1 MSHSSH
7 SARLMRCAAIA
18 VFLAAAPFTALAE
31 EGDTGLNDT
40 GQTRFYD
47 ATAHAPGGEPP
58 NFPGQDARFGRDAAN
73 ADGVLVKT
81 GGGDAGFDFTKLG
94 ADGQPL
100 AIQDQPWA
108 RDGNGF
114 DNGSEAAGTRWSCV
128 RDNVTGLTW
137 EVKTYRP
144 TPDLHDR
151 QWTYG
156 WYSSLARPDGTAN
169 GNNGGEAG
177 GANRGTCLDKYH
189 PDDNPSGTYCDTAG
203 FVAAVNA
210 VGLCGANDW
219 RMPSAQEL
227 HGLVH
232 FGRHWPAIDVS
243 HFPNTPGDFGNPQ
256 ISVPN
261 VTWTGSPSAHS
272 SSYAHS
278 VYFDHGYL
286 AIDNFKTYSASVR
299 LVRTTP

>member
-1 MSHSSH
+1 MSRPSFPTHH
-7 SARLMRCAAIA
+7 TRCAAVA
-18 VFLAAAPFTALAE
+18 MFLAATPFTAAAE

-47 ATAHAPGGEPP
+47 ATTHAPGGEPP

-100 AIQDQPWA
+100 AIQNQPWS

-128 RDNVTGLTW
+128 RDNVTGLIW
-137 EVKTYRP
+137 EVKTHRP

-151 QWTYG
+151 DWTYS
-156 WYSSLARPDGTAN
+156 WYSSLARPDGYSN
-169 GNNGGEAG
+169 GNNGGAAG
-177 GANRGTCLDKYH
+177 GVNRGVCLNQRD
-189 PDDNPSGTYCDTAG
+189 PDSNPTGDDCDSAG

-210 VGLCGANDW
+210 AGLCGSSGW
-219 RMPSAQEL
+219 RMPSVQEL

-232 FGRHWPAIDVS
+232 FGRHWPAIDVG

-256 ISVPN
+256 NPVPN
-261 VTWTGSPSAHS
+261 VTWASAPSSAS
-272 SSYAHS
+272 DSYAVS
-278 VYFDHGYL
+278 LYFEYGHVVT
-286 AIDNFKTYSASVR
+286 DNYKTLPASVR
-299 LVRTTP
+299 LVRTAP